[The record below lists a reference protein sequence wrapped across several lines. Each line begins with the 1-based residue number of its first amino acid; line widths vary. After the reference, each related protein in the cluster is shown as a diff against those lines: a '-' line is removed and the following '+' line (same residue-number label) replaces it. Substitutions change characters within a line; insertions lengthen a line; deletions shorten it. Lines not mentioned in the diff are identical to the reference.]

1 MFDLFKS
8 ASSGPDHLRR
18 HVQGMKSHE
27 RTRKHKRARNVT
39 YDMNPGC
46 NPRDKRRNFT
56 ATETRLLDLA
66 IKRGWSTAEGE
77 EVLSFLRSPSFNAS
91 DIRCTSFRN
100 LLLRLEED
108 LDAEPEFRCINLWK
122 EGDGKQKVELHLRDL
137 KSVFLELLT
146 HTNVGELDLFFRAII
161 DKRGNRWY
169 TAHANSGTWWED
181 QQTRLGSDV
190 AVGAAL
196 LYFDGT
202 HIKQNIGVQGAY
214 RKSKLFRLISSW

>member
-1 MFDLFKS
+1 MRTEGWEDAEAVEDLADSDEDAGGRLFDLFQS
-8 ASSGPDHLRR
+8 ASSGPDHLRC

-39 YDMNPGC
+39 FEMNPGC
-46 NPRDKRRNFT
+46 YPRDKRRNFT

-108 LDAEPEFRCINLWK
+108 QDAETEFRCINL
-122 EGDGKQKVELHLRDL
+122 V
-137 KSVFLELLT
+137 
-146 HTNVGELDLFFRAII
+146 AP
-161 DKRGNRWY
+161 
-169 TAHANSGTWWED
+169 
-181 QQTRLGSDV
+181 LGSEECIFRV
-190 AVGAAL
+190 T
-196 LYFDGT
+196 FT
-202 HIKQNIGVQGAY
+202 Y
-214 RKSKLFRLISSW
+214 RCR